1 MGNLPDFSMRQLF
14 EAGVHFGHH
23 VRRWNPKMGTYIF
36 GVRNNTHIIDL
47 QQTIPLLYRAL
58 EAIKDNATRGGRLL
72 IVGTKRQASPVVA
85 DSAKRCGQYY
95 VNHRW
100 LGGTLTNWQT
110 VSRSIKSLRDT
121 EDRLANPEGFTKKEQ
136 LNLERE
142 RNKFELSLGGIR
154 EMGGVPDMLFIID
167 TNREATAVKEANKLG
182 IPVVAILDS
191 NSDPDGITYPIPGN
205 DDSGRAIA
213 LYGDLIAQAVLAGLQ
228 AEYSVVE
235 AKEGAK
241 EGKESKAKG
250 SAKASA
256 KNAADASDTETT
268 TASNDQP
275 ADTTTEAADAASGA
289 EDAPSQSVAA
299 IG

>member
-1 MGNLPDFSMRQLF
+1 MRQLF

-58 EAIKDNATRGGRLL
+58 EAIKDNAARGGRLL

-85 DSAKRCGQYY
+85 ESAKRCGQYY

-110 VSRSIKSLRDT
+110 VSRSIKSLRET

-136 LNLERE
+136 LNLDRA

-235 AKEGAK
+235 AKEGK

-256 KNAADASDTETT
+256 KNTAESAANA
-268 TASNDQP
+268 ASNDQAAAAP
-275 ADTTTEAADAASGA
+275 AEAAADAASSD
-289 EDAPSQSVAA
+289 EEAPSQSVAA
-299 IG
+299 NG

>member
-1 MGNLPDFSMRQLF
+1 MSNLPDFSMRQLF

-58 EAIKDNATRGGRLL
+58 EAIKDNAARGGRLL

-110 VSRSIKSLRDT
+110 VSRSIKSLRET

-136 LNLERE
+136 LNLDRA

-235 AKEGAK
+235 AKEGK

-256 KNAADASDTETT
+256 KNAAESAANA
-268 TASNDQP
+268 ASNDQAAAAP
-275 ADTTTEAADAASGA
+275 AEAAADAASSD
-289 EDAPSQSVAA
+289 EEAPSQSVAA
-299 IG
+299 NG

>member
-1 MGNLPDFSMRQLF
+1 MRQLF

-58 EAIKDNATRGGRLL
+58 EAIKDNAARGGRLL

-110 VSRSIKSLRDT
+110 VSRSIKSLRET

-136 LNLERE
+136 LNLDRA

-235 AKEGAK
+235 AKEGK

-250 SAKASA
+250 SAKSSP
-256 KNAADASDTETT
+256 KNTADAAAAP
-268 TASNDQP
+268 ASNDQAAAAP
-275 ADTTTEAADAASGA
+275 VETAADAPSSD
-289 EDAPSQSVAA
+289 EEPPSQSVAA
-299 IG
+299 NG

>member
-1 MGNLPDFSMRQLF
+1 MSNLPDFSMRQLF

-23 VRRWNPKMGTYIF
+23 VRRWNPKMGSYIF

-58 EAIKDNATRGGRLL
+58 EAIKDNAARGGRLL
-72 IVGTKRQASPVVA
+72 VVGTKRQASPVVA
-85 DSAKRCGQYY
+85 ESAKRCGQYY

-110 VSRSIKSLRDT
+110 VSRSIKSLRET

-136 LNLERE
+136 LNLDRA

-235 AKEGAK
+235 AKEGK

-256 KNAADASDTETT
+256 KNTADAAAAP
-268 TASNDQP
+268 ASNDQP
-275 ADTTTEAADAASGA
+275 AAPAEATADAPSSA
-289 EDAPSQSVAA
+289 EEAPSQSVAA

>member
-1 MGNLPDFSMRQLF
+1 MSNLPDFSMRQLF

-58 EAIKDNATRGGRLL
+58 EAIKDNAARGGRLL

-110 VSRSIKSLRDT
+110 VSRSIKSLRET

-136 LNLERE
+136 LNLDRA

-235 AKEGAK
+235 AKEGK

-250 SAKASA
+250 SGRASA
-256 KNAADASDTETT
+256 KNAAESAANA
-268 TASNDQP
+268 ASNDQAAAAP
-275 ADTTTEAADAASGA
+275 AEAAADAPSSD
-289 EDAPSQSVAA
+289 EEPPSQSVAA
-299 IG
+299 NG

>member
-1 MGNLPDFSMRQLF
+1 MSNLPDFSMRQLF

-23 VRRWNPKMGTYIF
+23 VRRWNPKMGSYIF

-58 EAIKDNATRGGRLL
+58 EAIKDNAARGGRLL

-110 VSRSIKSLRDT
+110 VSRSIKSLRET

-136 LNLERE
+136 LNLDRA

-235 AKEGAK
+235 AKEGK
-241 EGKESKAKG
+241 EGKESKVKG
-250 SAKASA
+250 SGKASA
-256 KNAADASDTETT
+256 KNAAESAANA
-268 TASNDQP
+268 ASNDQVASAP
-275 ADTTTEAADAASGA
+275 AEAAADAPSSD
-289 EDAPSQSVAA
+289 EEAPSQSVAA
-299 IG
+299 NG

>member
-1 MGNLPDFSMRQLF
+1 MSNLPDFSMRQLF

-58 EAIKDNATRGGRLL
+58 EAIKDNAARGGRLL

-85 DSAKRCGQYY
+85 ESAKRCGQYY

-110 VSRSIKSLRDT
+110 VSRSIKSLRET

-136 LNLERE
+136 LNLDRA

-235 AKEGAK
+235 AKEGK

-256 KNAADASDTETT
+256 KNTAESAANA
-268 TASNDQP
+268 ASNDQAAAAP
-275 ADTTTEAADAASGA
+275 AEAAADAASSD
-289 EDAPSQSVAA
+289 EEAPSQSVAA
-299 IG
+299 NG